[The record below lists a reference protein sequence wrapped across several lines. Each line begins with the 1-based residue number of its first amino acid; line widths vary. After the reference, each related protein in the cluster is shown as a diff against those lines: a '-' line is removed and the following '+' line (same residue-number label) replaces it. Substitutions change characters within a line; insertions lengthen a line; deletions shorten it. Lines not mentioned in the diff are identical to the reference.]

1 MEVRFVSG
9 DSHHGFVIRRFAS
22 RIRYQE
28 IRITDSYQEI
38 RITDSYQGI
47 ALAMPKA
54 APFGRAFRR
63 SGGIRA
69 QGGIRIRASL

>member
-38 RITDSYQGI
+38 RITDSYQE
-47 ALAMPKA
+47 
-54 APFGRAFRR
+54 
-63 SGGIRA
+63 
-69 QGGIRIRASL
+69 IRITDRFSDAESSTVWTRL